1 MGSPKSHVYNHQKK
15 LIINMRAHI
24 LINIFPKMCLKALLE
39 NKMIFDTNLKIKT
52 DNNIDD

>member
-1 MGSPKSHVYNHQKK
+1 
-15 LIINMRAHI
+15 MRAHI

-52 DNNIDD
+52 DNNFDD